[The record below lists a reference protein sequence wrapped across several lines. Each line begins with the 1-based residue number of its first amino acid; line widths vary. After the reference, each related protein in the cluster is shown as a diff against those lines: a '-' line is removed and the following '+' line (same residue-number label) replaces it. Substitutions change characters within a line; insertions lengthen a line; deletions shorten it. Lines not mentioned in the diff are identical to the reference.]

1 MVSEFNRD
9 PAVVSGSFPEHVEI
23 RDITLRTI
31 EQMGVIASPEARLRI
46 LEALVSAGVPRV
58 MVSAFNRGHTADEM
72 RREADLAHSINSE
85 CKLTY
90 GSVNTK
96 ADIDLAAETG
106 YDEVQMWIGPYLG
119 AATPAIAGAVYH
131 RAWQGRDW
139 KPLNFPKRAEDQVER
154 VERIAEAAHE
164 AGVLFSVVLA
174 LLTYARG
181 PYIEMFSKG
190 VAKAGASDFT
200 FGDHSSSL
208 SPEGWTHVARLAKSV
223 APDLKVAVHTH
234 DMFGLATAC
243 ALAGAKGGAE
253 IIEVSV
259 NALTEGPAQADIAE
273 TACSLEVLY
282 GVKTGIELEKLTGL
296 AQLVAEVTGEKV
308 RRYQSLVGDE
318 IFEIGA
324 TGDSYTQEFKIDDF
338 FHASIAPA
346 VVGNVRRLRISGTS
360 GPYSLWDK
368 LDELGIEAS
377 KSEVEQIFEHCHKAA
392 MSRLDALPD
401 ELIAE
406 IARSTIGASEHT
418 S

>member
-1 MVSEFNRD
+1 M
-9 PAVVSGSFPEHVEI
+9 
-23 RDITLRTI
+23 
-31 EQMGVIASPEARLRI
+31 
-46 LEALVSAGVPRV
+46 
-58 MVSAFNRGHTADEM
+58 
-72 RREADLAHSINSE
+72 
-85 CKLTY
+85 
-90 GSVNTK
+90 
-96 ADIDLAAETG
+96 
-106 YDEVQMWIGPYLG
+106 
-119 AATPAIAGAVYH
+119 
-131 RAWQGRDW
+131 
-139 KPLNFPKRAEDQVER
+139 
-154 VERIAEAAHE
+154 
-164 AGVLFSVVLA
+164 
-174 LLTYARG
+174 
-181 PYIEMFSKG
+181 
-190 VAKAGASDFT
+190 
-200 FGDHSSSL
+200 
-208 SPEGWTHVARLAKSV
+208 
-223 APDLKVAVHTH
+223 
-234 DMFGLATAC
+234 
-243 ALAGAKGGAE
+243 
-253 IIEVSV
+253 